1 MKLYKGDLQ
10 AAKGFV
16 QMLEQDMNDV
26 DNLKA
31 RITEFM
37 GVIGNSK
44 ELSGLGYEAVKNK
57 LSEYNSILDK
67 RKSTAIILK
76 TAIDSALSTMKG
88 YMGGYF
94 YLTTDY
100 IDQAKAEIENLKT
113 RLWEYDYF
121 VNSVGKTITK
131 KVKNLEV
138 EAQINRLYEWIE
150 YLERMVPTDSAA
162 WNTVSSASGTIKSLS
177 SMVSSMQAIDVSN
190 LQAFDIQPV
199 TSPTVQVAQTD

>member
-16 QMLEQDMNDV
+16 QMLEQDMNDI

-100 IDQAKAEIENLKT
+100 IEEAKAEIANLKT
-113 RLWEYDYF
+113 MLWETEYY
-121 VNSVGKTITK
+121 VTASGQTVSK
-131 KVKNLEV
+131 KVKNYAVQAE
-138 EAQINRLYEWIE
+138 INKLYEWIE
-150 YLERMVPTDSAA
+150 YLERMIPTDSAA
-162 WNTVSSASGTIKSLS
+162 WNTVSVASGTIKSLS

-190 LQAFDIQPV
+190 LQAFDSV
-199 TSPTVQVAQTD
+199 SPLPPMAHVAKPN